1 MIRYQRTKS
10 SLFLMEI
17 IINLLLFS
25 ILCVCSLQFFMK
37 AYQLTEKTT
46 TLHHAVTACSNVASV
61 YESGIGDLDII
72 YDTYAYA
79 IYIDNKIAIF
89 YDKDYNECDRE
100 HSSYYIMIEKTENL
114 LNQIN
119 ICFYENDSDGK
130 VFYTIDACNY
140 QPLTPST
147 MEEVTVYE

>member
-10 SLFLMEI
+10 SMFLLEI

-25 ILCVCSLQFFMK
+25 ILCVCSLQFFIK

-61 YESGIGDLDII
+61 FESGNGEMDII
-72 YDTYAYA
+72 YNTYPYA
-79 IYIDNKIAIF
+79 IYIDDKLVVFYDEDYRECDHEHAAYYILIEKTDEDLLKKIAI
-89 YDKDYNECDRE
+89 
-100 HSSYYIMIEKTENL
+100 S
-114 LNQIN
+114 
-119 ICFYENDSDGK
+119 FYEKDEEAC
-130 VFYTIDACNY
+130 YTVEAYNY

-147 MEEVTVYE
+147 LEEVTVHE